1 MAVIV
6 DTAALLKVIWV
17 SLVAGIGV
25 IAAFSFVVLGG
36 IRGGDMRRTRGTVA
50 AVPYYALA
58 VAGVAVCVWALYR
71 GYLFVIEKS

>member
-17 SLVAGIGV
+17 SLAAGIGV

-36 IRGGDMRRTRGTVA
+36 IRGGDLRRTRGA
-50 AVPYYALA
+50 AAAIPYYTLA
-58 VAGVAVCVWALYR
+58 VIGLAACAWALYR